1 MKRTQRSRPTIC
13 VMPDRLERS
22 RRSTRPGRPV
32 ALAAA
37 MRSMFPSSFVAARLC
52 VVFVTLASG
61 AGFASAQ
68 ATDPV
73 EALGYHQSS
82 EGRSLVQ
89 AALKSA
95 NAVLSSSSSFR
106 LKPSWSLKDREAR
119 SPNDILVFNVA
130 TTAKPFVIQVPF
142 QSCRCIFV
150 QEAAFRKSV
159 DRYARNSK
167 KTSEIDPS
175 ELLAF
180 MLLHEVGHQES
191 GHPGFMDQ
199 ESPDLNFDDNE
210 IKARER
216 AADEFAAKALVTASK
231 DGGRVDAFLAAMKL
245 EMALSKVSFNLSGL
259 RIVDH
264 FGGSTL
270 CSKDLFADKGVSHP
284 NFELRI
290 LVVNDIISGTATSR
304 QLLTDFERCRPTGS
318 R

>member
-1 MKRTQRSRPTIC
+1 
-13 VMPDRLERS
+13 
-22 RRSTRPGRPV
+22 
-32 ALAAA
+32 
-37 MRSMFPSSFVAARLC
+37 MFSSFVVAATAHVC
-52 VVFVTLASG
+52 FAFVTLALGSD
-61 AGFASAQ
+61 FASAQ

-73 EALGYHQSS
+73 EALGYRQSS

-89 AALKSA
+89 TALKSA

-106 LKPSWSLKDREAR
+106 LMSSWSLKGGEGR
-119 SPNDILVFNVA
+119 SPDDILVFNVA

-142 QSCRCIFV
+142 RSCHCIFV
-150 QEAAFRKSV
+150 QEEAFRKSV
-159 DRYARNSK
+159 DRYAGNSK

-231 DGGRVDAFLAAMKL
+231 DSGRVDAFLAAMKL
-245 EMALSKVSFNLSGL
+245 EMALSKVSFHLTGI
-259 RIVDH
+259 RVVDH

-290 LVVNDIISGTATSR
+290 LKVNDIISGTTTSR
-304 QLLTDFERCRPTGS
+304 QLVTDFEKCRPT
-318 R
+318 RPR